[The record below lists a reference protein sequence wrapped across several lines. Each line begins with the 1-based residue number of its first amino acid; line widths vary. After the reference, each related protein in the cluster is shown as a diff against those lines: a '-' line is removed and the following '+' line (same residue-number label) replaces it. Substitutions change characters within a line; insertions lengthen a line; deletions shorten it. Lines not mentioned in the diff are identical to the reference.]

1 MRWMVG
7 IAALILAAC
16 APVTG
21 SATPTP
27 APAPAPQQVVQKL
40 TPAADEAGCRSQNG
54 SWAPICRMQRPAC
67 VLSFSDAGKSCTDSD
82 QCQGACYADAAG
94 GASQAGT
101 FVTGK
106 CATNSNPCG
115 CNARV
120 EDGKASPV
128 LCVD

>member
-7 IAALILAAC
+7 IAALIVAAC

-27 APAPAPQQVVQKL
+27 TPAPAPQQVVQKL

-94 GASQAGT
+94 GASQPGK

-106 CATNSNPCG
+106 GATDSNPCG
-115 CNARV
+115 CKARV
-120 EDGKASPV
+120 
-128 LCVD
+128 